1 METIDLDVEVR
12 ERIGKGAARA
22 ARQSGRLPAI
32 LYGPKRAPTPLT
44 MDAKEFES
52 RVGSLEGSHLLR
64 LQSELEDVKGRLA
77 LVKEVQRDPVSR
89 LPVHADLYEVDVN
102 TKIRLNVPLH
112 FVGRAQGVEMGGIL
126 QPIRREL
133 EVLCLPTEIPE
144 FIEVDVRR
152 LEINEAIHASEV
164 QPPPG
169 VELLVDA
176 EATLVTVMPPVV
188 EEVKVAAGEGEVA
201 APAEGAA
208 PVETPKAQ
216 DESKT
221 S

>member
-1 METIDLDVEVR
+1 METIDLNVEVR
-12 ERIGKGAARA
+12 EGRGKGAAREV
-22 ARQSGRLPAI
+22 RRSGKLPAI
-32 LYGPKRAPTPLT
+32 LYGPKRAPTSLT

-64 LQSELEDVKGRLA
+64 LQSALEDVKGRLA
-77 LVKEVQRDPVSR
+77 LVKEVQRDPVTR

-144 FIEVDVRR
+144 YIEVDVSR
-152 LEINEAIHASEV
+152 LEINDAIHASEI
-164 QPPPG
+164 QAPAG
-169 VELLVDA
+169 VEFLADA
-176 EATLVTVMPPVV
+176 DFTLVTVMPPVV
-188 EEVKVAAGEGEVA
+188 EEVKVAAGEGEA
-201 APAEGAA
+201 AVPTEGVP
-208 PVETPKAQ
+208 PVETPKPQ
-216 DESKT
+216 GERKT